1 MSDERSSTE
10 PSDDEQIVDAPHEH
24 NPGTEDGVGEHV
36 VAGMGDDGV
45 RRMAGEFADLE
56 GEGATPSADGAAADV
71 SVDPSTREG

>member
-45 RRMAGEFADLE
+45 RRMEGEFAHLDAE
-56 GEGATPSADGAAADV
+56 IS
-71 SVDPSTREG
+71 DPPG